1 VVCGG
6 LWCFLCED
14 HVKPISLIDF
24 SRAIEM
30 QAVQCSLPL
39 LSKIVPAVIAISRRP
54 VGATA
59 VCIVH
64 KTVLFGPCPNR

>member
-1 VVCGG
+1 MVCGG
-6 LWCFLCED
+6 LSCFLCED
-14 HVKPISLIDF
+14 HVKLISLIDF

-54 VGATA
+54 VGATP
-59 VCIVH
+59 VCTEYSKVSC
-64 KTVLFGPCPNR
+64 GPCPNR